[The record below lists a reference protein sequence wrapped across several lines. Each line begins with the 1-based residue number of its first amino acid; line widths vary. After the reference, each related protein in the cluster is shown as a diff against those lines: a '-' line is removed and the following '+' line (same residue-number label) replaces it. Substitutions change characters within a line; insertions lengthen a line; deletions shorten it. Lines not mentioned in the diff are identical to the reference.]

1 VPKLHLDF
9 ETRSTVDLRKAGVYA
24 YAQHPATEVLLACWA
39 LDDGPVETWFA
50 GNPIPASLFAALAD
64 PTVIVAAHNAGF
76 ERLMLTHVLSKLGW
90 PVPAIDRWDCT
101 AARAARQALPRS
113 LDGAANALGLRVVK
127 DKVGYA
133 LMMRMC
139 KPRDVLEDGTITWW
153 DDAERMHRLAEYC
166 AQDVRVEREL
176 DKILKPLS
184 PFLKELWQ
192 LTEKIND
199 RGVLLDMDFVDE
211 AIIKSEELRVQ
222 IDADMRA
229 VTGGA
234 VKAATNVP
242 QLKAWTQSKG
252 VFVED
257 VDDESLAKKNIEAL
271 LKRTDL
277 PDDVRR
283 ALELRLEGAKSSVR
297 KLVAMKNRASE
308 DFRVRGNFVFHGA
321 STGRYAGSGVQVQNL
336 PRKVVKDWEEARNNL
351 EAATLDTLSKMLR
364 GCLIAPP
371 GKTLMWADYAAIEA
385 RGVAWLAGADKLVH
399 QFATGGKVY
408 EYMAGQIVNRPPEEI
423 GKDSQERQLGKT
435 VILGAGYGMG
445 APKFQLTCENQGM
458 AVTAEMAE
466 RSIQAYRETFPQIP
480 RLWYGLENA
489 AKSAIESPG
498 KEFKYRLV
506 AYVVRDGWLLC
517 RLPSGRVLYYAN
529 PRIEPK
535 KTSWGEMKDVIV
547 YDAVHPLTKQWGPES
562 TWGGKLT
569 ENCVQAICLDLIAG
583 AMLCLEHN
591 GLDVI
596 LTVHDEVVCEVDEDK
611 ADEARMLD
619 LMCRVPEWAKGFP
632 IAAEAKTSRRYGK

>member
-1 VPKLHLDF
+1 
-9 ETRSTVDLRKAGVYA
+9 
-24 YAQHPATEVLLACWA
+24 
-39 LDDGPVETWFA
+39 
-50 GNPIPASLFAALAD
+50 
-64 PTVIVAAHNAGF
+64 
-76 ERLMLTHVLSKLGW
+76 
-90 PVPAIDRWDCT
+90 
-101 AARAARQALPRS
+101 
-113 LDGAANALGLRVVK
+113 
-127 DKVGYA
+127 
-133 LMMRMC
+133 
-139 KPRDVLEDGTITWW
+139 
-153 DDAERMHRLAEYC
+153 
-166 AQDVRVEREL
+166 
-176 DKILKPLS
+176 
-184 PFLKELWQ
+184 
-192 LTEKIND
+192 
-199 RGVLLDMDFVDE
+199 
-211 AIIKSEELRVQ
+211 
-222 IDADMRA
+222 
-229 VTGGA
+229 
-234 VKAATNVP
+234 
-242 QLKAWTQSKG
+242 
-252 VFVED
+252 
-257 VDDESLAKKNIEAL
+257 
-271 LKRTDL
+271 
-277 PDDVRR
+277 
-283 ALELRLEGAKSSVR
+283 
-297 KLVAMKNRASE
+297 
-308 DFRVRGNFVFHGA
+308 
-321 STGRYAGSGVQVQNL
+321 
-336 PRKVVKDWEEARNNL
+336 
-351 EAATLDTLSKMLR
+351 
-364 GCLIAPP
+364 
-371 GKTLMWADYAAIEA
+371 MWADYAAIEA